1 MVIFFVYY
9 FFAAGTYD
17 VDKVRTQALYTNHR
31 PIRTMAECRRQAY
44 WRQLAQLDVLE
55 NGSGP
60 YVDVLVICEEE
71 PRK

>member
-1 MVIFFVYY
+1 MAIFFAYY

-17 VDKVRTQALYTNHR
+17 VDKVRTQARYANQR
-31 PIRTMAECRRQAY
+31 PIRTMDECLREVY
-44 WRQLAQLDVLE
+44 WLQLAQLEVME
-55 NGSGP
+55 NGHGP